1 MWNWSTPFSFGLA
14 EASTKHR
21 STMSFYEKQTWVN
34 YDTISHSSGKV
45 GCVMPSLF
53 PEDAKQYFGIS
64 EVYDIESISDV
75 LPSLL
80 PDSKNLYVYT
90 TADARIHSRVQTA
103 LKTLDNRS
111 IKWGF
116 AHVFFMYR
124 PLLPELDKI
133 RWIKSLNE
141 QKQLRFSSS
150 ICSNS
155 FNELSTIPCCL
166 FDSAFMD

>member
-1 MWNWSTPFSFGLA
+1 
-14 EASTKHR
+14 
-21 STMSFYEKQTWVN
+21 
-34 YDTISHSSGKV
+34 
-45 GCVMPSLF
+45 MPSLF

-64 EVYDIESISDV
+64 EVYDIESIADV

-103 LKTLDNRS
+103 LKILDNRIVRS
-111 IKWGF
+111 
-116 AHVFFMYR
+116 AFFRDSFMFR

-155 FNELSTIPCCL
+155 FNELSTIPCYL
-166 FDSAFMD
+166 LDSSFMN